1 MNANWVLIT
10 GASTGIGRAC
20 AGYLAKRG
28 WRVIAAMRNMTD
40 GQSLVTEAGGG
51 IELVPLDVTDANC
64 VASAAKRIEDITGDS
79 GLRALVNN
87 AGISVVGPVEFV
99 ALADWRRQFDVNFFG
114 QIAVTQAVLPLM
126 RKQIRAGGFGSGRI
140 VMMSS
145 ISGRVAAPIM
155 GPYAA
160 SKFAMEAM
168 SDALRLEVM
177 AQGIQV
183 CLIEPGAIDTPIW
196 KKGETEAA
204 SQFAEN
210 SAATEL
216 YGMALKA
223 VEEAAKKSAAGAIPA
238 VRVAQV
244 VEKCLTRRR
253 PKTRYLIGTDAKIG
267 GFAKS
272 VLPDRVLDFG
282 MARAFGIPRR

>member
-1 MNANWVLIT
+1 MAGNWVLIT

-20 AGYLAKRG
+20 AAYLARRN
-28 WRVIAAMRNMTD
+28 WRVIAAMRNVAD
-40 GQSLVTEAGGG
+40 GQALREEGVGS
-51 IELVPLDVTDANC
+51 IELVQLDVTDAAGIAGMAGR
-64 VASAAKRIEDITGDS
+64 VAEITGES
-79 GLRALVNN
+79 GLRGLVNN

-99 ALADWRRQFDVNFFG
+99 PLEQWRRQFEVNFFG
-114 QIAVTQAVLPLM
+114 QIAVTQAMLPLM
-126 RKQIRAGGFGSGRI
+126 RKQIQSGGFGSGRI

-177 AQGIQV
+177 AQGIRV

-196 KKGETEAA
+196 KKGETEA
-204 SQFAEN
+204 SSLFAAD
-210 SAATEL
+210 SPAIEL
-216 YGMALKA
+216 YGKTLKA
-223 VEEAAKKSAAGAIPA
+223 IEDGARKSAAGAIPA
-238 VRVAQV
+238 DRVAEV

-253 PKTRYLIGTDAKIG
+253 PRTRYLIGRDAKIG
-267 GFAKS
+267 GFAKA
-272 VLPDRVLDFG
+272 VLPDRVLDYG